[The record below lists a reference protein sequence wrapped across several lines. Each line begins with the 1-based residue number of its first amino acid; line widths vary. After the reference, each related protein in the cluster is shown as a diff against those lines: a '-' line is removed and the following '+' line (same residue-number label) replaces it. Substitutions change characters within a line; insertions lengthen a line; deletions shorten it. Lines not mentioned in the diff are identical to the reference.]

1 MTDLQII
8 VDAEVC
14 ADNIWW
20 DAHDKKDW
28 TAVSAMFQK
37 TEEIISKYASNKPN
51 LPAAAEN
58 LVAALQKYNTL
69 TMGLAEGSSD
79 ATGLHY
85 PDMCSLLAKMC
96 ANLGIHPL
104 AGNHTASWWYNWAQA
119 EVARK
124 TKGSGY
130 ERAMDAV
137 FNNLSDEHKVRFGFD
152 SITSDMLAHQMQA
165 AGLLSHSLKG
175 KELAYRQLITYYAT
189 LFALLSEKK

>member
-1 MTDLQII
+1 MDLQII
-8 VDAEVC
+8 VDAETC
-14 ADNIWW
+14 ANSIWW
-20 DAHDKKDW
+20 PVHDTQDW
-28 TAVSAMFQK
+28 TAVSERFQV
-37 TEEIISKYASNKPN
+37 TEDVIAKYSGNKPN
-51 LPAAAEN
+51 FPTAAECF
-58 LVAALQKYNTL
+58 VSALQKYDIL
-69 TMGLAEGSSD
+69 VASLAKSSND
-79 ATGLHY
+79 ATMHY
-85 PDMCSLLAKMC
+85 SEMSNLLTGTY
-96 ANLGIHPL
+96 ANIGIHPL
-104 AGNHTASWWYNWAQA
+104 TANYVAGWWYNWAQA

-124 TKGSGY
+124 TNKLDGY